1 MATRKRLTPIQKAYQ
16 QQVKRISKELTELRK
31 LGRPVNQLEKE
42 LRQLASKRPTSKGV
56 QKLKKEYSKRKL
68 EHKAGLIR
76 EGKKLIT
83 KEQYQAKR
91 EQRWEEQRIKYNE
104 RQATKRIHQQAKE
117 AKKLGLALY
126 HDQKLQSK
134 DYELPEIVTSHT
146 NQPAPEGQPPRM
158 QDLVID
164 RMNNMIKDTGT
175 NGAKILEDLLK
186 KEIKKYG
193 KNAVTGALEQLPK
206 EYIEEMET
214 VIKYE
219 QAKDQNSKTMRKI
232 AEAIKSEILNP
243 SERKDIANSADAEEE
258 YE

>member
-16 QQVKRISKELTELRK
+16 QQVKRISKQLTELRK

-42 LRQLASKRPTSKGV
+42 LKQLESKRPTSKGV
-56 QKLKKEYSKRKL
+56 QKLKEEYSTRKL
-68 EHKAGLIR
+68 KAKAGLINV
-76 EGKKLIT
+76 GKKGYIT
-83 KEQYQAKR
+83 REQFYKQREERWERNRQKR
-91 EQRWEEQRIKYNE
+91 EQQK
-104 RQATKRIHQQAKE
+104 QAKE
-117 AKKLGLALY
+117 ER
-126 HDQKLQSK
+126 KLQK
-134 DYELPEIVTSHT
+134 VKGYWDEHLPEIVTTPKS
-146 NQPAPEGQPPRM
+146 QAPAPEGQPPRM

-243 SERKDIANSADAEEE
+243 SERKEIANSADAEEE

>member
-42 LRQLASKRPTSKGV
+42 LKQLASKRPTSKGV
-56 QKLKKEYSKRKL
+56 QKLKQEYSKRKL

-76 EGKKLIT
+76 EGKKLTT

-91 EQRWEEQRIKYNE
+91 EQRWEKQRQQYEAK
-104 RQATKRIHQQAKE
+104 KQAKE
-117 AKKLGLALY
+117 
-126 HDQKLQSK
+126 QRKLQK
-134 DYELPEIVTSHT
+134 VKGYWDEHLPEIVTT
-146 NQPAPEGQPPRM
+146 PKQPLPVPEGQPPRM

-243 SERKDIANSADAEEE
+243 SERKDIANSADEEEE
-258 YE
+258 YG

>member
-1 MATRKRLTPIQKAYQ
+1 
-16 QQVKRISKELTELRK
+16 
-31 LGRPVNQLEKE
+31 
-42 LRQLASKRPTSKGV
+42 
-56 QKLKKEYSKRKL
+56 
-68 EHKAGLIR
+68 
-76 EGKKLIT
+76 
-83 KEQYQAKR
+83 
-91 EQRWEEQRIKYNE
+91 
-104 RQATKRIHQQAKE
+104 
-117 AKKLGLALY
+117 
-126 HDQKLQSK
+126 
-134 DYELPEIVTSHT
+134 
-146 NQPAPEGQPPRM
+146 M

>member
-1 MATRKRLTPIQKAYQ
+1 MAKRKTLTPIQRAYQ
-16 QQVKRISKELTELRK
+16 QQVKRISREITELRK

-42 LRQLASKRPTSKGV
+42 LNYLASLRPTSRGV
-56 QKLKKEYSKRKL
+56 EKLKQEYSKRKL
-68 EHKAGLIR
+68 EHKAGIIR
-76 EGKKLIT
+76 VGKKRTT
-83 KEQYQAKR
+83 KEEYEAKR
-91 EQRWEEQRIKYNE
+91 EQRWERQRQEYK
-104 RQATKRIHQQAKE
+104 
-117 AKKLGLALY
+117 AKKEEK
-126 HDQKLQSK
+126 QQRKLK
-134 DYELPEIVTSHT
+134 KTKEYWDEHLPEIVTNPPKQT
-146 NQPAPEGQPPRM
+146 APATEGQPPRM

>member
-16 QQVKRISKELTELRK
+16 QQVKRISKEITELRK

-42 LRQLASKRPTSKGV
+42 LKQLASKRPTSKGV
-56 QKLKKEYSKRKL
+56 QKLKQEYSTRKL
-68 EHKAGLIR
+68 KAKAGLINV
-76 EGKKLIT
+76 GKKGYIT
-83 KEQYQAKR
+83 REQFYQQREERWERNRQKR
-91 EQRWEEQRIKYNE
+91 EQQK
-104 RQATKRIHQQAKE
+104 QAKE
-117 AKKLGLALY
+117 ER
-126 HDQKLQSK
+126 KLQK
-134 DYELPEIVTSHT
+134 VKGYWDEHLPEIVTT
-146 NQPAPEGQPPRM
+146 PKPQAPAPEGQPPRM

>member
-16 QQVKRISKELTELRK
+16 QQIKRISREITELRK

-42 LRQLASKRPTSKGV
+42 LKHLESLRPTSKGV
-56 QKLKKEYSKRKL
+56 EKLKQEYSKRKL
-68 EHKAGLIR
+68 EHKAGIIR
-76 EGKKLIT
+76 EGKKRTT
-83 KEQYQAKR
+83 KEEYEAKR
-91 EQRWEEQRIKYNE
+91 EQRWERQRQEYKAKREEKQQRKIKK
-104 RQATKRIHQQAKE
+104 TKEYWDEH
-117 AKKLGLALY
+117 
-126 HDQKLQSK
+126 
-134 DYELPEIVTSHT
+134 LPEIVTNPPSQT
-146 NQPAPEGQPPRM
+146 TPASEGQPPRM

-219 QAKDQNSKTMRKI
+219 LAKDQNSKTIRKI

>member
-1 MATRKRLTPIQKAYQ
+1 MAKRKTLTPIQRAYQ
-16 QQVKRISKELTELRK
+16 QQVKRISKQITELRK
-31 LGRPVNQLEKE
+31 MGRPVNQLEKE
-42 LRQLASKRPTSKGV
+42 LKQLESLRPTSRGV
-56 QKLKKEYSKRKL
+56 QKLKEEYSTRKL
-68 EHKAGLIR
+68 KAKAGLINA
-76 EGKKLIT
+76 GKKGYIT
-83 KEQYQAKR
+83 REQYLKQREERWERNRQKR
-91 EQRWEEQRIKYNE
+91 EQQK
-104 RQATKRIHQQAKE
+104 QAKE
-117 AKKLGLALY
+117 QRKVQKAKGYWDK
-126 HDQKLQSK
+126 H
-134 DYELPEIVTSHT
+134 LPEIVTNPPKQTAST
-146 NQPAPEGQPPRM
+146 SQGQPPRM

-164 RMNNMIKDTGT
+164 RMNSMIKDTGT

>member
-1 MATRKRLTPIQKAYQ
+1 MATRKTLTPIQKAYQ

-56 QKLKKEYSKRKL
+56 QKLKEEYSKRKL
-68 EHKAGLIR
+68 EHKAGIIR

-91 EQRWEEQRIKYNE
+91 EQRWEKQRQQYEAK
-104 RQATKRIHQQAKE
+104 KQAKE
-117 AKKLGLALY
+117 
-126 HDQKLQSK
+126 HRKLQK
-134 DYELPEIVTSHT
+134 VKGYWDEHLPEIVTNPPKQT
-146 NQPAPEGQPPRM
+146 APVPEGQPPRM

-243 SERKDIANSADAEEE
+243 SERKDIANSADAEEV

>member
-42 LRQLASKRPTSKGV
+42 LKQLASKRPTSKGV
-56 QKLKKEYSKRKL
+56 QKLKQEYSKRKL

-76 EGKKLIT
+76 EGKKLTT

-91 EQRWEEQRIKYNE
+91 EQRWEKQRQQYGAK
-104 RQATKRIHQQAKE
+104 KQAKE
-117 AKKLGLALY
+117 ER
-126 HDQKLQSK
+126 KLQK
-134 DYELPEIVTSHT
+134 VKGYWDEHLPEIVTT
-146 NQPAPEGQPPRM
+146 PKPQAPATEGQPPRM

>member
-16 QQVKRISKELTELRK
+16 QQVKRISKEITELRK

-42 LRQLASKRPTSKGV
+42 LKQLASKRPTSKGV
-56 QKLKKEYSKRKL
+56 QKLKQEYSKRKL

-76 EGKKLIT
+76 EGKKLTT

-91 EQRWEEQRIKYNE
+91 EQRWEKQRQQYEAK
-104 RQATKRIHQQAKE
+104 KQAKE
-117 AKKLGLALY
+117 ERKF
-126 HDQKLQSK
+126 QKVK
-134 DYELPEIVTSHT
+134 GYWDEHLPEIVTT
-146 NQPAPEGQPPRM
+146 PKPPTPAPEGQPPRM

>member
-1 MATRKRLTPIQKAYQ
+1 MTKRKTLTPIQRAYQ
-16 QQVKRISKELTELRK
+16 QQVKRISKELSELRK
-31 LGRPVNQLEKE
+31 QGRPVNQLENELKE
-42 LRQLASKRPTSKGV
+42 LATKRPTTKGI
-56 QKLKKEYSKRKL
+56 QKLKDEYATRKL
-68 EHKAGLIR
+68 KAKAGLINV
-76 EGKKLIT
+76 GKKGYIT
-83 KEQYQAKR
+83 REQFLQQREEERWERNRQKR
-91 EQRWEEQRIKYNE
+91 EQQK
-104 RQATKRIHQQAKE
+104 QAKE
-117 AKKLGLALY
+117 QRKP
-126 HDQKLQSK
+126 QKIK
-134 DYELPEIVTSHT
+134 GYWDEHLPEIVSTPPS
-146 NQPAPEGQPPRM
+146 QPAPANEGQPPRI